1 MNKKIYF
8 GVLTAAMLLATS
20 CSEDEQMNEQLQGT
34 AQMTFT
40 IDLENQ
46 IHTRAISDG
55 TGTDQLVYA
64 VFNEDGTETVVEK
77 TVIDGIDDLTKSYMV
92 RVALA
97 QGKKYKAVF
106 WAQNSEC
113 DAYTISDD
121 MTVTVDYSGLNN
133 DEARDAFF
141 AATEP
146 FKVSKHSAM
155 NVVLKRPFAQ
165 VNVGTYDYDLEVAKK
180 CNVDVS
186 QSSATI
192 KNVAN
197 SINLLDGS
205 VAGSVDVTYT
215 AANLPGE
222 QLLVDADYDDV
233 KEAYEYISMSYVLA
247 DTKSTTHEMEFNFS
261 ADNGE
266 GIRFNKGLNVIPIL
280 RNWRTNIV
288 GQILTGT
295 TDFTVK
301 IDPEYEGNY
310 QVVSTSTG
318 VYYNVSEDLTISN
331 CIYLLDNIEDGA
343 WFASQDG
350 QLITLNNV
358 KFFGSVWTV
367 VLGEY
372 RGPKYAKYNNEL
384 NNVECK
390 DLVVSNVIKDHD
402 VYVSV
407 GTCVYGNSTLNN
419 CRMSGTTT
427 VATTHFDG
435 SKHDYIP
442 VVSTVGCDKKGN
454 AYNINGDTAAAH
466 IAGALGAERLIMMT
480 DIAGLLRDK
489 DDPSTLIPH
498 LTVEEAGKLYDSGTI
513 SGGMIP
519 KVDCCTKAIED
530 GVRKVFIIDGRVPH
544 ALLIECLTDEGAGT
558 MFKQELNPHYS
569 VK

>member
-121 MTVTVDYSGLNN
+121 MTVTVDYRGLNN

-442 VVSTVGCDKKGN
+442 VDLGVPNECN
-454 AYNINGDTAAAH
+454 AILNGGSYGSMYLWTHAVVDINNA
-466 IAGALGAERLIMMT
+466 
-480 DIAGLLRDK
+480 K
-489 DDPSTLIPH
+489 
-498 LTVEEAGKLYDSGTI
+498 VGTI
-513 SGGMIP
+513 ISSTCNSTNHSMLTIGEGTT
-519 KVDCCTKAIED
+519 VDVINCTQPAKY
-530 GVRKVFIIDGRVPH
+530 GSR
-544 ALLIECLTDEGAGT
+544 LTIKEGAVVN
-558 MFKQELNPHYS
+558 ELNLVNVSMKDMTIEGTVHKITYNG
-569 VK
+569 VEYTLDEIKAMNE

>member
-419 CRMSGTTT
+419 CHMSGTTT

-442 VVSTVGCDKKGN
+442 VDLGVPNECN
-454 AYNINGDTAAAH
+454 AILNGGSYGSMYLWTHAVVDINNA
-466 IAGALGAERLIMMT
+466 
-480 DIAGLLRDK
+480 K
-489 DDPSTLIPH
+489 
-498 LTVEEAGKLYDSGTI
+498 VGTI
-513 SGGMIP
+513 ISSTCNSTNHSMLTIGEGTT
-519 KVDCCTKAIED
+519 VDVINCTQPAKY
-530 GVRKVFIIDGRVPH
+530 GSR
-544 ALLIECLTDEGAGT
+544 LTIKEGAVVN
-558 MFKQELNPHYS
+558 ELNLVNVSMKDMTIEGTVHKITYNG
-569 VK
+569 VEYTLDEIKAMNE